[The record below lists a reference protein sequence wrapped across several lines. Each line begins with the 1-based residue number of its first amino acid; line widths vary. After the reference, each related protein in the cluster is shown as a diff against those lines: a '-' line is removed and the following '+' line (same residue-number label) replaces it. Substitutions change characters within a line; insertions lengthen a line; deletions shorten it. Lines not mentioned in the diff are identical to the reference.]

1 MLTLESLHERLL
13 KEFGADAI
21 APLQAPA
28 AGEAFVRVTRDAL
41 HAVCLYLRDDPEVRM
56 DYARCISGLETTEK
70 LRAGGLYTSE
80 LEAVY
85 HLYSY
90 ALGHGVVIHVAL
102 PAEDARVASVAD
114 IWPAAEWHERE
125 TYDLVGIVF
134 EHHPDLRR
142 ILLPDD
148 WAGHPLR
155 KNYVA
160 PKEYHG
166 LTNE

>member
-1 MLTLESLHERLL
+1 MLTLHTIQERLL
-13 KEFGADAI
+13 AQFGADAI
-21 APLQAPA
+21 APLRTPA
-28 AGEAFVRVTRDAL
+28 AGDGFIRVSRDTL
-41 HAVCLYLRDDPEVRM
+41 HAVCLYLRDDAELRM
-56 DYARCISGLETTEK
+56 DYLRAISGLETTDK
-70 LRAGGLYTSE
+70 LRADGVYTSE
-80 LEAVY
+80 LEVVY
-85 HLYSY
+85 HLFSY
-90 ALGHGVVIHVAL
+90 GQGHGVVLHVAL

-114 IWPAAEWHERE
+114 VWPAAEWHERE
-125 TYDLVGIVF
+125 TYDLMGIVF